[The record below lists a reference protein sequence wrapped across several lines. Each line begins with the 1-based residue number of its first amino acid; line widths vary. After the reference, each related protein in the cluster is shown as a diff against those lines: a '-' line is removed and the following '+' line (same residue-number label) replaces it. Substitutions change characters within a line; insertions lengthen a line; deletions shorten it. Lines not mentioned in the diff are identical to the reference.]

1 MAWQSGNQ
9 NVISQL
15 VKGASEFAKLF
26 RATCQTMK
34 EDYRAFRAL
43 SMGQEN
49 RKAKWVELRPFGTLN
64 LVKTAERLAVVARR
78 IRMAL
83 KTFTDR
89 AQREIEGGAAEI
101 RNDKKRQKQG

>member
-15 VKGASEFAKLF
+15 VKDASEFAKLF
-26 RATCQTMK
+26 RAICQTVK
-34 EDYRAFRAL
+34 EDHRAFRAL

-49 RKAKWVELRPFGTLN
+49 RKANWVELRPFDTLN
-64 LVKTAERLAVVARR
+64 LLKTAERLAVVARW

-83 KTFTDR
+83 KTFAGCAKR
-89 AQREIEGGAAEI
+89 KIEGGAAET
-101 RNDKKRQKQG
+101 RNDEE

>member
-26 RATCQTMK
+26 RAICQTVK
-34 EDYRAFRAL
+34 EDHRAFRAL

-49 RKAKWVELRPFGTLN
+49 RKANWVELRPFGALN
-64 LVKTAERLAVVARR
+64 LLKTAELLAIVARR

-83 KTFTDR
+83 QTFTDR
-89 AQREIEGGAAEI
+89 AQRKIDSGTAEI
-101 RNDKKRQKQG
+101 RNDKERQN